1 MVTDS
6 MDVNLSKLRETV
18 KDRGAWCAAAH
29 GVAKNGTE
37 LSYWTAINV
46 IKLLTE
52 TVRTEEGCPPPWGG
66 EGLRGCCPSFC
77 CCLLIVSI

>member
-1 MVTDS
+1 MRWLESITDS

-18 KDRGAWCAAAH
+18 KDRGAGCAAAH

-37 LSYWTAINV
+37 LSYWTAING

-52 TVRTEEGCPPPWGG
+52 TVSEDGG
-66 EGLRGCCPSFC
+66 GLPAAMGW
-77 CCLLIVSI
+77 